1 MIKNVDECP
10 SRMVDEL
17 AGGKGAVKMIELA
30 SSEEMYGKARLFSK
44 LVLAPGSSVG
54 YHTHHG
60 ESEFYFILRGKAMFV
75 DNGVEHVIG
84 PGTITAT
91 RDGQS
96 HSIENIGDEDLEF
109 IAFIPQM

>member
-1 MIKNVDECP
+1 MIRNIEDCP
-10 SRMVDEL
+10 GKMVDEL

-30 SSEEMYGKARLFSK
+30 SPEDMYGKARLFSK
-44 LVLAPGSSVG
+44 LVLAPGCSVG

-60 ESEFYFILRGKAMFV
+60 ESEFYYILRGKALFV
-75 DNGVEHVIG
+75 DNGEERVIG
-84 PGTITAT
+84 PGTLTAT

-109 IAFIPQM
+109 IAFIPLM